1 MDTTAFFNTALYTWV
16 LLPFLIF
23 SARIFDVTLGTLRVI
38 FITRG
43 MKYLSAVVGFIE
55 ILIWLLAI
63 GQIFKNLN
71 NVACY
76 VAYAGGF
83 ASGSFLGIYFAEKLS
98 INKVIVRIIA
108 IKDANNLVE
117 QLRKRH
123 FGVTTLDAHGIE
135 GPVTIVF
142 SIINRDDLE
151 EVAGIVKKFNP
162 QAFYSVQ
169 DVKFASEGIFPEHRS
184 VFNGNMLMAFRPHRK
199 SK

>member
-1 MDTTAFFNTALYTWV
+1 MDTTVLVNTTFYTWV

-43 MKYLSAVVGFIE
+43 MKYLSALVGFIE

-76 VAYAGGF
+76 LAYAGGF

-98 INKVIVRIIA
+98 INKVIIRIIT
-108 IKDANNLVE
+108 IKDATNLM
-117 QLRKRH
+117 QYLRKEQY
-123 FGVTTLDAHGIE
+123 GVTALDAQGAE
-135 GPVTIVF
+135 GPVTILF
-142 SIINRDDLE
+142 SIINRDDLKKV
-151 EVAGIVKKFNP
+151 VAIVKQFNP

-169 DVKFASEGIFPEHRS
+169 DVKFANEGIFPEQRS
-184 VFNGNMLMAFRPHRK
+184 LMNGNLIEMFRPHRK